1 MTFKINKTLE
11 RVNDFTIFTFALASF
26 SYGVYLQYH
35 LALVILG
42 TCLIT
47 FIVGGIVCGISHDY
61 YIAKEEE
68 IDKLLAEKA
77 NLMKRLKENIDEIK
91 RN

>member
-1 MTFKINKTLE
+1 MTFKMNKTLE
-11 RVNDFTIFTFALASF
+11 RINDFTIFTFALASF

-47 FIVGGIVCGISHDY
+47 FVVGGIVCGISHDY
-61 YIAKEEE
+61 YIAKEKE
-68 IDKLLAEKA
+68 IDNLLAEKA
-77 NLMKRLKENIDEIK
+77 NLMRELRESMDEIK
-91 RN
+91 RD